1 MKKTKKNKQP
11 IDWTKIEK
19 FEIEELVP
27 NCTVSSMFH
36 EFFDTREALVIGFK
50 LSDDFAN
57 IYMSEIMTIAN
68 YLEVDLEDVVL
79 CLPIDS
85 NEKLLE
91 VSFVRGAFRG

>member
-19 FEIEELVP
+19 LEIEEVVP
-27 NCTVSSMFH
+27 DCTVDSIFH
-36 EFFDTREALVIGFK
+36 EFFDTREALVVGFK

-57 IYMSEIMTIAN
+57 IYMSEIMAVAK
-68 YLEVDLEDVVL
+68 YLEVVLEEVVI
-79 CLPIDS
+79 CLPIDTS
-85 NEKLLE
+85 KKLLE